1 MLLTTVLTKLLAP
14 VNFLLMLIGVPIG
27 IIFGAIPGLNATT
40 AMALF
45 LPLTFAMD
53 APTAIAFMG
62 GIYVGGCSGGL
73 IASTLLNVPGSPANI
88 ATCFDGYPM
97 ARSGRAS
104 RALGIGIFS
113 SFIATIGSIVIAM
126 LLTAPLAKVAV
137 LLGPW
142 EYFAL
147 CTAAILLVITISK
160 GEMFSGLISAAMGIM
175 LAMVG
180 IAPVD
185 GAKRFV
191 FGIKSLMGGFPM
203 MALLLGVFAIAGLL
217 ESFSEGVVFSEDLDT
232 GHIKGV
238 GIPLKEY
245 FMHYKTI
252 AKSFLIGLWI
262 GFLPGM
268 GGGLSNIVSY
278 AMAKSGSDHPEKFGT
293 GCDEGI
299 IASEIANNASIGGAI
314 IPTIALGIPGDTSC
328 AILLSCLI
336 IQGIQ
341 AGPML
346 LNTNTDLVYL
356 FFAVLLV
363 GNIITFLME
372 LFGIRTFP
380 YILRVPIHYLYPA
393 IFAMCLVGS
402 YTDSFS
408 VTSIYFTAIMALVGI
423 FMLYGHLP
431 MSPFILGY
439 ILGPMMEEYMR
450 QGMTYSSNGFWI
462 FFQRPVSCILLI
474 VALASLV
481 WPFIRDARARKR
493 ASSGNMTDVERAE
506 EAASK
511 FHVRDD

>member
-1 MLLTTVLTKLLAP
+1 MVLTVLGNLFAP
-14 VNFLLMLIGVPIG
+14 ANFFLMFIGVPIG

-45 LPLTFAMD
+45 LPLTFALD
-53 APTAIAFMG
+53 SSGAIAFMG

-97 ARSGRAS
+97 AKGGRAS

-113 SFIATIGSIVIAM
+113 SFLATIGSLIIAM
-126 LLTAPLAKVAV
+126 ILTAPIAKIAV

-160 GEMFSGLISAAMGIM
+160 GEMFTGLISACLGIM

-185 GAKRFV
+185 GAKRFT
-191 FGIKSLMGGFPM
+191 FGTKTLLGGFPM
-203 MALLLGVFAIAGLL
+203 LALMLGVFAIAGLL
-217 ESFSEGVVFSEDLDT
+217 ESFSDGVVFDKELDT
-232 GHIKGV
+232 GKIKGI

-245 FMHYKTI
+245 FAHWKLI
-252 AKSFLIGLWI
+252 IKSFLIGLWI

-278 AMAKSGSDHPEKFGT
+278 AMAKSSSSHPEKFGT

-299 IASEIANNASIGGAI
+299 IASEVANNASIGGAI

-341 AGPML
+341 SGPML

-356 FFAVLLV
+356 FYAVLLA
-363 GNIITFLME
+363 GNIITFVLE
-372 LFGIRTFP
+372 LGGIRTFP

-393 IFAMCLVGS
+393 IFTMCLVGS
-402 YTDSFS
+402 YTDTFS
-408 VTSIYFTAIMALVGI
+408 ISSIYFTAIMTLVGI
-423 FMLYGHLP
+423 FMIYGHAS

-450 QGMTYSSNGFWI
+450 QGMTYSKNGFLI
-462 FFQRPVSCILLI
+462 FFQRPVSCALLI
-474 VALASLV
+474 IAFASLV
-481 WPFIRDARARKR
+481 WPFIRDARAKR
-493 ASSGNMTDVERAE
+493 RAASGRMTDVEKAE
-506 EAASK
+506 LEANK
-511 FHVRDD
+511 FGVRED

>member
-1 MLLTTVLTKLLAP
+1 MVMTVLRELINP
-14 VNFLLMLIGVPIG
+14 INFLLMTGGVPIG

-40 AMALF
+40 AMAIF

-53 APTAIAFMG
+53 APAAIAFMG

-73 IASTLLNVPGSPANI
+73 IASTLLNVPGSPSNI

-97 ARSGRAS
+97 AKSGRAT

-113 SFIATIGSIVIAM
+113 SFLATIASLAVAA

-160 GEMFSGLISAAMGIM
+160 GEMFTGLISACMGIM

-185 GAKRFV
+185 GAKRFT
-191 FGIKSLMGGFPM
+191 FGLKQLLGGFPM
-203 MALLLGVFAIAGLL
+203 LAIMLGVFAIAGLL
-217 ESFSEGVVFSEDLDT
+217 ESFSEGTVFNKELDT
-232 GHIKGV
+232 GKIKGV

-245 FMHYKTI
+245 FSYWRLI
-252 AKSFLIGLWI
+252 IKSFFIGLWI

-278 AMAKSGSDHPEKFGT
+278 AMAKSSSKTPEKFGT

-356 FFAVLLV
+356 FFMVLLV
-363 GNIITFLME
+363 GNVITFLME

-402 YTDSFS
+402 YTDTFS
-408 VTSIYFTAIMALVGI
+408 ESSIYFTAIMTLLGI
-423 FMLYGHLP
+423 FMLYGHAS
-431 MSPFILGY
+431 MSPFILGF

-450 QGMTYSSNGFWI
+450 QGMTYSDNGFLI
-462 FFQRPVSCILLI
+462 FFQRPVSCVLLLI
-474 VALASLV
+474 ALASLI
-481 WPFIRDARARKR
+481 WPFIRDARAKR
-493 ASSGNMTDVERAE
+493 RMESGTMTDVEKAE
-506 EAASK
+506 AAASK
-511 FHVRDD
+511 FNVRDD

>member
-1 MLLTTVLTKLLAP
+1 MFTTVLSNLFSPL
-14 VNFLLMLIGVPIG
+14 NFFLMFVGVPIG

-40 AMALF
+40 GMALF
-45 LPLTFAMD
+45 LPLTFAMEP
-53 APTAIAFMG
+53 AGAIAFMG

-73 IASTLLNVPGSPANI
+73 IASTLLNVPGSPSNI

-113 SFIATIGSIVIAM
+113 SFIATIVSLLVAM
-126 LLTAPLAKVAV
+126 LLTAPLAKIAV

-160 GEMFSGLISAAMGIM
+160 GEMFTGLISACIGMM

-185 GAKRFV
+185 GAKRFT
-191 FGIKSLMGGFPM
+191 FGIKSLLGGFPM
-203 MALLLGVFAIAGLL
+203 LALMLGVFAIAGLL
-217 ESFSEGVVFSEDLDT
+217 ESFSEGQEFSPDLDT

-245 FMHYKTI
+245 FSHWKLI
-252 AKSFLIGLWI
+252 LKSFGVGLWI

-341 AGPML
+341 SGPML
-346 LNTNTDLVYL
+346 LNANADLVYL
-356 FFAVLLV
+356 FYAVLMV
-363 GNIITFLME
+363 GNVITFAME
-372 LFGIRTFP
+372 LGGIRLFP
-380 YILRVPIHYLYPA
+380 HILRVPIHYLYAA
-393 IFAMCLVGS
+393 IFTMCLVGS
-402 YTDSFS
+402 YTDNFS
-408 VTSIYFTAIMALVGI
+408 ISSIYFTAIMTLVGI
-423 FMLYGHLP
+423 LMLYGHSSL
-431 MSPFILGY
+431 SPFILGY

-450 QGMTYSSNGFWI
+450 QGMTYSQNGFLI
-462 FFQRPVSCILLI
+462 FFQRPVSCALLLI
-474 VALASLV
+474 AFASLV
-481 WPFIRDARARKR
+481 WPFIRDARAKR
-493 ASSGNMTDVERAE
+493 RAESGEMTDVEKAE
-506 EAASK
+506 AEASK
-511 FHVRDD
+511 FNVRDD